1 MKRNDTDS
9 LTREKKGKMPALS
22 HLLSVGDKARVLS
35 LAADGRYVYAG
46 CQSADNEITVS
57 WPDDEVGQSRWTELM
72 VFSGLGLF
80 EDITPAYVQI
90 VGSRRECARTHG
102 RQGEGVVGE
111 LKQ

>member
-1 MKRNDTDS
+1 MPTQLQFRPKPLTRRPTRVVMKLNDTDS

-57 WPDDEVGQSRWTELM
+57 WP
-72 VFSGLGLF
+72 
-80 EDITPAYVQI
+80 
-90 VGSRRECARTHG
+90 
-102 RQGEGVVGE
+102 GEE
-111 LKQ
+111 ADNAPRS